1 MFPFESLNVSRN
13 MSISVMNKSKES
25 RNSLSREKNITYI
38 DLISKMDMY
47 NFMYKNFKNE
57 IWNNDTYISYLCR
70 RCKLFK

>member
-57 IWNNDTYISYLCR
+57 I
-70 RCKLFK
+70 

>member
-38 DLISKMDMY
+38 DLISKMD

-57 IWNNDTYISYLCR
+57 I
-70 RCKLFK
+70 

>member
-47 NFMYKNFKNE
+47 KNFKNE